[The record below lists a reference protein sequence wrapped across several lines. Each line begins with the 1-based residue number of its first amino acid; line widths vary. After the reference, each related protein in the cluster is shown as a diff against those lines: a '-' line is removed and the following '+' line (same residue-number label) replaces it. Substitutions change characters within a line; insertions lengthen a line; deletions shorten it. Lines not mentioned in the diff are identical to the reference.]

1 MLNAVRKNL
10 NCDKND
16 NKFNK
21 KMDNFLIKNSLN
33 KTISY
38 LAYRSLV
45 KKLISEGKSTGTEQ
59 SDNHLNFSI
68 LNDKRMDRLDKTLK
82 ISDKTQNSL
91 DNLNKGFT
99 FLVMT
104 EGWCG
109 DAAQILPIINKVAE
123 ASNKIDF
130 KIVLRDENEDLMNQY
145 LTNGSKSIPKVLI
158 LDQEN
163 NVVDSWG
170 PRPSVA
176 SKMVM
181 DYKAQNGSLD
191 EDFKKN
197 LQIWYNKDK
206 GNNTQ
211 EELIGLLRAS

>member
-1 MLNAVRKNL
+1 MLQNGH
-10 NCDKND
+10 
-16 NKFNK
+16 KFNK
-21 KMDNFLIKNSLN
+21 KMNNSHIKNSLN
-33 KTISY
+33 NTISY
-38 LAYRSLV
+38 PAYRNLI
-45 KKLISEGKSTGTEQ
+45 KTLISAEKSTGTEQ
-59 SDNHLNFSI
+59 SEAHLTFSI
-68 LNDKRMDRLDKTLK
+68 LNDKRMDRLDKTLT
-82 ISDKTQNSL
+82 ISAATQNSL

-99 FLVMT
+99 FLVIA

-123 ASNKIDF
+123 ASHKIDF

-158 LDQEN
+158 LDPEN
-163 NVVDSWG
+163 NVLDSWG
-170 PRPSVA
+170 PRPAVA
-176 SKMVM
+176 AQMVV

-191 EDFKKN
+191 EEFKKN

-211 EELIGLLRAS
+211 NELVGLLHAN

>member
-38 LAYRSLV
+38 LAYRSLI

-176 SKMVM
+176 SKMVV